1 MLGCQPAPHVQ
12 RGGRSYIFFFF
23 CFNFLGGSLSTDF
36 SLILSSAPSPGVRC
50 QGKSKPDAGAL
61 KVEKTAAVAADA
73 ATTKKKKKK
82 KSKRA
87 KRKAAREAKTAEEEA
102 GDDDN
107 AGAGG
112 DDDAEFNDSF
122 VFGRSLAEGAGEAGT
137 LAMMVRSAFPRW
149 VFANDALC
157 CFGG

>member
-1 MLGCQPAPHVQ
+1 MFSGVDEV
-12 RGGRSYIFFFF
+12 IFFFF
-23 CFNFLGGSLSTDF
+23 VFVSIFEGGFTSDSTDF

-73 ATTKKKKKK
+73 ATTKKKKKKK